1 MKCYR
6 LAHSNFPGNFVI
18 WDNPD
23 DMVNEVKMHLTEGN
37 IGDEVYVSIIEMDDE
52 EFASLEEFKGY

>member
-1 MKCYR
+1 MKYYR
-6 LAHSNFPGNFVI
+6 LAHSQFPGNFVI

-37 IGDEVYVSIIEMDDE
+37 IGDEIYVSIIEMSDE